1 MSESWRYYKVL
12 ERCCASYDKYFF
24 FFPHRALEGA
34 LIIHVFNVSHESCH
48 EIMSGINHRY
58 TQLSLSALWKQS
70 SFWAEHFSELS
81 QAQKSLLRRQ
91 RPDI

>member
-1 MSESWRYYKVL
+1 MNPGIIRKFL
-12 ERCCASYDKYFF
+12 EDVAPHMTSI
-24 FFPHRALEGA
+24 FPHRALEGA

-48 EIMSGINHRY
+48 EITSGINHRY

>member
-1 MSESWRYYKVL
+1 MNPGVIRKFL
-12 ERCCASYDKYFF
+12 EDVAPHMTSIFSPQSFRRCSNNSC
-24 FFPHRALEGA
+24 
-34 LIIHVFNVSHESCH
+34 FNVSHESCH
-48 EIMSGINHRY
+48 EITSGINHRY

>member
-1 MSESWRYYKVL
+1 MNPGVIIKFLKDVAPHMTST
-12 ERCCASYDKYFF
+12 F

>member
-1 MSESWRYYKVL
+1 MNPGVIIEFL
-12 ERCCASYDKYFF
+12 EDVAPHMTSIFF
-24 FFPHRALEGA
+24 FHRALEGA